1 MKLTGG
7 EIVAESLIA
16 AGVPYVAGIPGHGC
30 LGLTDAFVARRD
42 KLRVLNVRQ
51 ENAAVHLADG
61 YYRTCGRPLAAF
73 TSIGPGACNT
83 VIGAA
88 TAYVDSTA
96 VLILTGGTHVHMF
109 GKGVLQEVE
118 RRRSSDFLKVLEP
131 VVKRSWEA
139 MDVRQLPF
147 IMRHAFATML
157 TGRRGPVH
165 VELPMCVQCEAADVA
180 AGDLSPR
187 VLEQRPSPDAQA
199 VEQAAELLLSAKRPV
214 ILAGGGALY
223 ADAAPELRALA
234 EHLGAAV
241 LTTLAGKGVF
251 PETHPLSGW
260 LTGSKGTT
268 IGLQLSRNADV
279 ILAVGCRFADET
291 TCSYR
296 RGIAFGIPP
305 TKLTHLDLQPEE
317 VGKNYP
323 VEVGLVGDAK
333 AGLAALL
340 DAAQDRRPEPAADN
354 AYTRQIA
361 ALREAWWAEC
371 AATRASD
378 AVPVTMSRFLA
389 EARAAIPMDAIV
401 ASSSGNT
408 QAQILQEFPFEA
420 PRTCL
425 TTGGFSTMGWTLPA
439 AMGAR
444 LAAPDRTVCGIL
456 GDGDFLMAVQELATA
471 VQHQIPVTMIVA
483 NNQGFISIKDL
494 QRAVY
499 GEDRTI
505 ASDFAQPDGTV
516 VSPHLADVARAFGCH
531 AERVEQPAEVGP
543 AIRRALQSGSPAVVE
558 VMVDR
563 EPPASGGAAYGWWD
577 VPVPTYLPEQR
588 ARYEAGR
595 AEEAL

>member
-1 MKLTGG
+1 MVLTGG

-16 AGVPYVAGIPGHGC
+16 AGVPIVAGIPGHGN
-30 LGLTDAFVARRD
+30 LGLADAFIARKD
-42 KLRVLNVRQ
+42 GISLLNVRQ

-61 YYRTCGRPLAAF
+61 YYRMGGRPLAVF

-88 TAYVDSTA
+88 TAYVDSTP
-96 VLILTGGTHVHMF
+96 VMILTGGTHVHMF
-109 GKGVLQEVE
+109 GKGVLQEIE

-139 MDVRQLPF
+139 MRAEQLPF
-147 IMRHAFATML
+147 IMQRAFATMM

-165 VELPMCVQCEAADVA
+165 IELPMDVQCESADVEIP
-180 AGDLSPR
+180 DLQRR
-187 VLEQRPSPDAQA
+187 VADQRPLPDPQE
-199 VEQAAELLLSAKRPV
+199 VERAAEVLLAAERPV

-234 EHLGAAV
+234 EHTGAAV
-241 LTTLAGKGVF
+241 LTTLQGKGVF

-260 LTGSKGTT
+260 LTGAKGTT
-268 IGLQLSRNADV
+268 IGLKLSQTADV

-291 TCSYR
+291 TSSYR
-296 RGIAFGIPP
+296 HGASFSIPP
-305 TKLTHLDLQPEE
+305 AKLVHLDIDPAEI
-317 VGKNYP
+317 GKNYP
-323 VEVGLVGDAK
+323 VEVALVGDAK
-333 AGLAALL
+333 AGLASLL
-340 DAAQDRRPEPAADN
+340 AAVEDRRPDPVEEND
-354 AYTRQIA
+354 YTREIRDLRKAWTGETA
-361 ALREAWWAEC
+361 ALRG
-371 AATRASD
+371 SD
-378 AVPVTMSRFLA
+378 AVPMTMSRLLA
-389 EARAAIPMDAIV
+389 EARAAIPMDAVV

-408 QAQILQEFPFEA
+408 QAQILQEFPFEV

-444 LAAPDRTVCGIL
+444 LADPGRVAVGIL
-456 GDGDFLMAVQELATA
+456 GDGDFLMGIQELATA
-471 VQHQIPVTMIVA
+471 VQHDIPVTMVVA

-499 GEDRTI
+499 GDDRTI
-505 ASDFAQPDGTV
+505 AVDFARKDGSLVT
-516 VSPHLADVARAFGCH
+516 PHLADAARAFGCH
-531 AERVEQPAEVGP
+531 GERVEQPADVGP
-543 AIRRALQSGSPAVVE
+543 AIQRAIDSGQPAVVE
-558 VMVDR
+558 VMVER

-577 VPVPTYLPEQR
+577 VPVPTYLKEQR

-595 AEEAL
+595 AEEII